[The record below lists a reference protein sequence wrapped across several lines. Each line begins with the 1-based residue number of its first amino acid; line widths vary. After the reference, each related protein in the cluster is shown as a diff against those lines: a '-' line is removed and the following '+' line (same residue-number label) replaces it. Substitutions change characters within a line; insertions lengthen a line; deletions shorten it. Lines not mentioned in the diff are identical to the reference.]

1 MTIQQ
6 VRKLA
11 SAALTQ
17 QDAAFFLQ
25 ESQISDFFIPSP
37 SPVLDADCI
46 LEFVLNKNKTYFLL
60 HGNEEIA
67 SENFNKICEAI
78 AKRRTGL
85 PIAYITG
92 HKEFYGF
99 DFVVTPDVLIPKPD
113 TEILVELAIN
123 YIKGKIFAN
132 PNKILT
138 ICDMCTGSG
147 CIGLS
152 VLKMLIEDKSIPKN
166 RIPKFV
172 LADISLKALDIATKN
187 YEQLI
192 PSEYSQRVQF
202 VQSNLFSNVTGTF
215 DVILTNPPYIP
226 AELVTDLL
234 KDGRN
239 EPTLALNGDITETG
253 DAATS
258 DDGLEIIRRLLPQS
272 FDKLNYKGILL
283 METGEY
289 NAEAASKLEK
299 EIGLRNVCIHKDLS
313 GQLRV
318 VEGIK

>member
-60 HGNEEIA
+60 HGNEEVD
-67 SENFNKICEAI
+67 SENISKICECVT
-78 AKRRTGL
+78 KRRKGL
-85 PIAYITG
+85 PIAYISG

-99 DFVVTPDVLIPKPD
+99 DFIVTPDVLIPKPD

-123 YIKGKIFAN
+123 YIREKIFAN

-152 VLKMLIEDKSIPKN
+152 VLKMLINDGSIPQD
-166 RIPKFV
+166 RIPKFTLV
-172 LADISLKALDIATKN
+172 DISSKALDIAEEN
-187 YEQLI
+187 FNNLI
-192 PSEYSQRVQF
+192 PDYYKNRVRF
-202 VQSNLFSNVTGTF
+202 IQSNLFENVTGSF

-226 AELVTDLL
+226 TSMVNDLL

-239 EPTLALNGDITETG
+239 EPPLALNGDITETG
-253 DAATS
+253 DNNTC
-258 DDGLEIIRRLLPQS
+258 DDGLEIIRRLIPQAYE
-272 FDKLNYKGILL
+272 KLTYNGVIL

-299 EIGLRNVCIHKDLS
+299 KIGLRNVCIHKDLS

-318 VEGIK
+318 VEGLK

>member
-60 HGNEEIA
+60 HGNEEIS
-67 SENFNKICEAI
+67 SENISKICECVT
-78 AKRRTGL
+78 KRRKGL

-152 VLKMLIEDKSIPKN
+152 VLKMLINDGSIPQD
-166 RIPKFV
+166 RLPKFTLV
-172 LADISLKALDIATKN
+172 DISSKALDIAEEN
-187 YEQLI
+187 FNNLI
-192 PSEYSQRVQF
+192 PDYYKNRVRF
-202 VQSNLFSNVTGTF
+202 IQSNLFENVTGSF

-226 AELVTDLL
+226 TSMVNDLL

-258 DDGLEIIRRLLPQS
+258 DDGLEIIRRLIPQAYE
-272 FDKLNYKGILL
+272 KLIYNGVIL

-318 VEGIK
+318 VEGLK

>member
-60 HGNEEIA
+60 HGNEEIS
-67 SENFNKICEAI
+67 SENISKICECVT
-78 AKRRTGL
+78 KRRKGL

-152 VLKMLIEDKSIPKN
+152 VLKMLINDGSIPQD
-166 RIPKFV
+166 RLPKFTLV
-172 LADISLKALDIATKN
+172 DISSKALDIAEEN
-187 YEQLI
+187 FNNLI
-192 PSEYSQRVQF
+192 PDYYKNRVRF
-202 VQSNLFSNVTGTF
+202 IQSNLFSNVTGTF

-258 DDGLEIIRRLLPQS
+258 DDGLEIIRRLIPQAYE
-272 FDKLNYKGILL
+272 KLIYNGVIL

-318 VEGIK
+318 VEGLK

>member
-60 HGNEEIA
+60 HGNEEIS
-67 SENFNKICEAI
+67 SENISKICECVT
-78 AKRRTGL
+78 KRRKGL

-152 VLKMLIEDKSIPKN
+152 VLKMLINDGSIPQD
-166 RIPKFV
+166 RLPKFTLV
-172 LADISLKALDIATKN
+172 DISSKALDIAEEN
-187 YEQLI
+187 FNNLI
-192 PSEYSQRVQF
+192 PDYYKNRVRF
-202 VQSNLFSNVTGTF
+202 IQSNLFENVTGSF

-226 AELVTDLL
+226 TSMVNDLL

-239 EPTLALNGDITETG
+239 EPSLALNGDITETG
-253 DAATS
+253 DNADC
-258 DDGLEIIRRLLPQS
+258 DDGLEIIRRLIPQAYE
-272 FDKLNYKGILL
+272 KLIYNGVIL

-318 VEGIK
+318 VEGLK

>member
-60 HGNEEIA
+60 HGNEEIS
-67 SENFNKICEAI
+67 SENISKICECVT
-78 AKRRTGL
+78 KRRKGL

-99 DFVVTPDVLIPKPD
+99 DFIVTPDVLIPKPD

-123 YIKGKIFAN
+123 YIKEKILAN

-147 CIGLS
+147 CI
-152 VLKMLIEDKSIPKN
+152 
-166 RIPKFV
+166 
-172 LADISLKALDIATKN
+172 AW
-187 YEQLI
+187 
-192 PSEYSQRVQF
+192 
-202 VQSNLFSNVTGTF
+202 
-215 DVILTNPPYIP
+215 
-226 AELVTDLL
+226 
-234 KDGRN
+234 
-239 EPTLALNGDITETG
+239 TLALEIPGAQVCAVDISEG
-253 DAATS
+253 A
-258 DDGLEIIRRLLPQS
+258 LEV
-272 FDKLNYKGILL
+272 
-283 METGEY
+283 
-289 NAEAASKLEK
+289 AASQNFK
-299 EIGLRNVCIHKDLS
+299 EEISSTGAQKPMFLKADVLQGPENSLRLWPTGSDS
-313 GQLRV
+313 PLRSCLNSQR
-318 VEGIK
+318 

>member
-25 ESQISDFFIPSP
+25 ESQNSDFFIPSP
-37 SPVLDADCI
+37 SPILDADCI

-60 HGNEEIA
+60 HGNEEID
-67 SENFNKICEAI
+67 SENIAKICECI
-78 AKRRTGL
+78 TKRRKGL
-85 PIAYITG
+85 PIAYISG

-123 YIKGKIFAN
+123 YIREKIFAN

-152 VLKMLIEDKSIPKN
+152 VLKMLINDGSIPQEK
-166 RIPKFV
+166 IPKFTLV
-172 LADISLKALDIATKN
+172 DISSKALDIAEKN
-187 YEQLI
+187 FNNLI
-192 PSEYSQRVQF
+192 PDFYKNRVRF
-202 VQSNLFSNVTGTF
+202 IQSNLFENVTGSF

-226 AELVTDLL
+226 TSMVNDLL
-234 KDGRN
+234 KDGRS
-239 EPTLALNGDITETG
+239 EPSLALNGDITETG
-253 DAATS
+253 DNADC
-258 DDGLEIIRRLLPQS
+258 DDGLEIIRRLIPQAYE
-272 FDKLNYKGILL
+272 KLIYNGVIL

-289 NAEAASKLEK
+289 NAEDASKLEK

-318 VEGIK
+318 VEGLK

>member
-99 DFVVTPDVLIPKPD
+99 DFIVTPDVLIPKPD

-123 YIKGKIFAN
+123 DIKGKIFAN

-152 VLKMLIEDKSIPKN
+152 VLKMLINDGSIPQD
-166 RIPKFV
+166 RLPKFTLV
-172 LADISLKALDIATKN
+172 DISSKALDIAEEN
-187 YEQLI
+187 FNNLI
-192 PSEYSQRVQF
+192 PDYYKNRVRF
-202 VQSNLFSNVTGTF
+202 IQSNLFSNVTGTF

-226 AELVTDLL
+226 TSMVNDLL

-239 EPTLALNGDITETG
+239 EPSLALNGDITETG
-253 DAATS
+253 DNADC
-258 DDGLEIIRRLLPQS
+258 DDGLEIIRRLIPQAYE
-272 FDKLNYKGILL
+272 KLIYNGVIL

-318 VEGIK
+318 VEGLK